1 MPDQKQVAPD
11 YSAFETKSTV
21 NEDSV
26 LGQISVLV
34 DRLVDCDKD
43 IAKAELDLKK
53 LKATRDGIAEK
64 DLPELMISVGQ
75 TVLMTTSG
83 FPIKLEKAL
92 YTNIS
97 KDRKPRAI
105 QWLDDNGH
113 GGMVKRNV
121 VIAFNKCD
129 EEKVAA
135 FKRMIDKNWPDN
147 KTILDVNAATAKSMV
162 KKQLAAG
169 LFDETAKEIFGVFE
183 KDIVKISSKS
193 K

>member
-1 MPDQKQVAPD
+1 MPDKKEVAPD
-11 YSAFETKSTV
+11 YSAFETKSAV
-21 NEDSV
+21 NEDDV
-26 LGQISVLV
+26 LGQITVLV
-34 DRLVDCDKD
+34 DKLLDYDKA
-43 IAKAELDLKK
+43 IAKAELDLKRQ
-53 LKATRDGIAEK
+53 KAQRDGLAEK

-75 TVLMTTSG
+75 TTLTTRSG

-97 KDRKPRAI
+97 KDRKPIAI
-105 QWLDDNGH
+105 KWLDDNGH
-113 GGMVKRNV
+113 GGMVKRQV

-135 FKRMIDKNWPDN
+135 FKRMIDRNWPNN
-147 KTILDVNAATAKSMV
+147 KTVLDVNAASAKALV
-162 KKQLAAG
+162 KKLLGDG
-169 LFDETAKEIFGVFE
+169 LFDTSAKEIFGVFE